1 MVYYVSGQYKVFD
14 NPRLQ
19 YCTIEDSLKY
29 LNKLKYIGVDT
40 ETEGFDPY
48 TKRILS
54 LQLGDFDN
62 QYVID
67 TSTVNIQ
74 QYKALLEDKT
84 KILLMQNAKFDLK
97 FLYHHRIVPINIF
110 DTMLAEAVLFTG
122 IKSARKSLD
131 YLAKK
136 YCKIELDKTIRGN
149 IHKEGLS
156 DRVIIYGADDVK
168 YLETIMNKQM
178 VKIKEYELEK
188 ALSLD
193 NLFVKVLAYVE
204 YCGIYLNKDKWLAK
218 MSKDNIRLEKAREN
232 LNNWVISN
240 NYTKYIDNQLDLF
253 STERK
258 CLINWASQKQVI
270 PLFKELGIDTLTTDD
285 KTGLPKDSVEAK
297 ILAPQKDKFDILPIY
312 LEYKQAE
319 KVVSTYG
326 ETFIKQINK
335 VSGRIHSSFK
345 QIMDTGRMSCGGKNK
360 STGEEYIN
368 LQNLPADKETRGCF
382 TAPIGKKLINCD
394 YSGQEAVVFANKTL
408 DKALLDFYDQNLGD
422 MHSYIA
428 KLCFS
433 KELKDIPLEQVKKLR
448 PDLRQ
453 KAKAAGFAIQFGG
466 QGITIAQ
473 NLSIPIEEGEAVY
486 NAYFEAFTG
495 IRDYF
500 KQCKQEALKL
510 GYVQFNDVSKRKS
523 FIDFYSGYKN
533 LDRLI
538 NRDFWDKY
546 RFHKKNNTEE
556 FYTNYKPLVRD
567 YFKKQGVIERKS
579 YNYPVQ
585 GTAAEITKLASIYIF
600 NELIRKGW
608 LFKVLFTNIVH
619 DEVLLES
626 EDKIAEEVSIITQEC
641 MERAGRK
648 FYTRVPLKAEPQ
660 VVDWWNH

>member
-1 MVYYVSGQYKVFD
+1 MIYFVSNQYQIFD
-14 NPRLQ
+14 NPRIQ
-19 YCTIEDSLKY
+19 YCTVEDSLKY
-29 LNKLKYIGVDT
+29 LNNLKYIGVDT

-62 QYVID
+62 QYVVD
-67 TSTVNIQ
+67 TSTVDIQ
-74 QYKALLEDKT
+74 KYKELLEDKFKT
-84 KILLMQNAKFDLK
+84 LLLQNAKFDLK
-97 FLYHHRIVPINIF
+97 FLYHHRIVPVNVF

-122 IKSARKSLD
+122 IKSAKKSLD

-136 YCKIELDKTIRGN
+136 YCKVELDKSIRGN
-149 IHKEGLS
+149 IHREGLS

-178 VKIKEYELEK
+178 VKIREYELEK

-204 YCGIYLNKDKWLAK
+204 YCGIYLNKDKWLTK
-218 MSKDNIRLEKAREN
+218 MSKNEVRLEKAREQ

-240 NYTKYIDNQLDLF
+240 NLSKYIDNQLDLF
-253 STERK
+253 STSRK
-258 CLINWASQKQVI
+258 CLVNWASQKQVI
-270 PLFKELGIDTLTTDD
+270 PLFKDLGIDTWTTDD

-297 ILAPQKDKFDILPIY
+297 ILAPQKDKFEILPIY

-335 VSGRIHSSFK
+335 VSGRIHSNFT
-345 QIMDTGRMSCGGKNK
+345 QIMDTGRMSCGGKNR

-368 LQNLPADKETRGCF
+368 LQNLPSDEETRSCF
-382 TAPIGKKLINCD
+382 TAPDGFKLINCD

-408 DKALLDFYDQNLGD
+408 DKALLDFYDQGLGD

-428 KLCFS
+428 KLCF
-433 KELKDIPLEQVKKLR
+433 KDQLNNVDLNDVKKKR

-466 QGITIAQ
+466 QGITIAR
-473 NLSIPIEEGEAVY
+473 NLAIPDEEGEAVY

-495 IRDYF
+495 IKKYF
-500 KQCKQEALKL
+500 KQCKEEALKL
-510 GYVQFNDVSKRKS
+510 GYVQFNDISKRKS
-523 FIDFYSGYKN
+523 FIDFYDDYKR
-533 LDRLI
+533 LDKI
-538 NRDFWDKY
+538 ITRDFWEKY
-546 RFHKKNNTEE
+546 RYHKSNQTEE
-556 FYTNYKPLVRD
+556 FFNQYKPLVRD
-567 YFKKQGVIERKS
+567 YFKKQGIIERKS

-585 GTAAEITKLASIYIF
+585 GSSAEITKLASIYIF
-600 NELIRKGW
+600 NELNKRNL
-608 LFKVLFTNIVH
+608 LFRVLFTNIVH
-619 DEVLLES
+619 DEVLLEAKES
-626 EDKIAEEVSIITQEC
+626 LSQEIADITKEC

-648 FYTRVPLKAEPQ
+648 FYNRVPLKADPQ
-660 VVDWWNH
+660 VVDWWYH

>member
-1 MVYYVSGQYKVFD
+1 MIYYVSGQYKVFD

-19 YCTIEDSLKY
+19 YCTVEDSLEY

-54 LQLGDFDN
+54 LQLGDFNN

-67 TSTVNIQ
+67 TSTISIQ
-74 QYKALLEDKT
+74 RYKNLLEDKS
-84 KILLMQNAKFDLK
+84 KVLLMQNAKFDLR
-97 FLYHHRIVPINIF
+97 FLYHHRIIPENIF

-122 IKSARKSLD
+122 IKQAKKSLD

-136 YCKIELDKTIRGN
+136 YCKVELDKSIRGN
-149 IHKEGLS
+149 IHREGLS

-168 YLETIMNKQM
+168 YLETIMDKQM

-218 MSKDNIRLEKAREN
+218 MSKDNIRLEKTREN

-270 PLFKELGIDTLTTDD
+270 PLFKDLGIDTKTTDD
-285 KTGLPKDSVEAK
+285 KTGLPKDSVESK
-297 ILAPQKDKFDILPIY
+297 VLSPQKDKFEILPIY
-312 LEYKQAE
+312 LKYKQAE

-326 ETFIKQINK
+326 EGFIKQINK
-335 VSGRIHSSFK
+335 VSGRIHSNFT
-345 QIMDTGRMSCGGKNK
+345 QIMDTGRLSCGGKNK
-360 STGEEYIN
+360 TTGENYIN
-368 LQNLPADKETRGCF
+368 LQNIPSDRETRSCF
-382 TAPIGKKLINCD
+382 TAPEGKKLINCD

-408 DKALLDFYDQNLGD
+408 DKALLDFYDKDLGD

-433 KELKDIPLEQVKKLR
+433 KELKDIPLEQIKKLR

-466 QGITIAQ
+466 QGKTIAQ

-486 NAYFEAFTG
+486 KAYFNAFTG
-495 IRDYF
+495 VRKYF
-500 KQCKQEALKL
+500 NQCKRDALKL
-510 GYVQFNDVSKRKS
+510 GYIQFNDISKRKS
-523 FIDFYSGYKN
+523 FIDFYEDYKK
-533 LDRLI
+533 LDKI
-538 NRDFWDKY
+538 VNNNFWDKY
-546 RFHKKNNTEE
+546 RFHKKNKTDK
-556 FYTNYKPLVRD
+556 FYSQYKPLVRD
-567 YFKKQGVIERKS
+567 YFKKQGIIERKS
-579 YNYPVQ
+579 YNYPGHT
-585 GTAAEITKLASIYIF
+585 GTL
-600 NELIRKGW
+600 
-608 LFKVLFTNIVH
+608 
-619 DEVLLES
+619 
-626 EDKIAEEVSIITQEC
+626 
-641 MERAGRK
+641 
-648 FYTRVPLKAEPQ
+648 
-660 VVDWWNH
+660 